1 MRKSRLVLSSIAAL
15 VLCGSVFA
23 EDTVRLDTI
32 QVSSTVANTQ
42 TVDAYKVNTR
52 NAGLLKDV
60 LRDIPG
66 VYMSGTNG
74 FNQKIYMRGVNDRA
88 LNITIDGARQKGN
101 TFHHNA
107 DLLVDPAIL
116 KAVNVGVG
124 VHSVVGTSGAMGG
137 SVAFKT
143 VDSSDLLESDETIGA
158 KINTGYASNN
168 DEFSQGLTIY
178 GSDKDRI
185 FDALAYINHRGYGFG
200 KDGKNDPM
208 GGDGNDYNYLLK
220 LGVKAGDYGKLT
232 GSYEHMEYKGI
243 YPLRAE
249 WANLLN
255 KQGKRDLS
263 DNKYERDTFTLGYE
277 YNPNDYIDL
286 TLNTYYTDHELD
298 MTKKN
303 PAGINTGVK
312 TWGLKAINKTK
323 FETGAINHTLV
334 YGTEYYETKAYN
346 NTKSAPKDN
355 KFKTRSANDFGLA
368 DDKVK
373 SLSVFLEDQIR
384 HGGLTFVPGVRFD
397 RYELNTL
404 GGKSGDIYG
413 RSNYSWNEWSPALLL
428 DYQTKFGLGGYTS
441 YAKLFR
447 GPDVFEGIRINNVNA
462 KATMHNDD
470 LKPETGDTYEIGL
483 RYNADLSDAS
493 TLNLS
498 AKYFYTKYKNLIGE
512 FSTPSNPNAVR
523 MNAGDAKIKGVE
535 LAAKFMYE
543 NLSLLASYSTQD
555 TRYKNVPIVMSR
567 GKQAS
572 GYGSGLAY
580 SDIGDKFTFNA
591 EYYISAINTF
601 IGWNTIAF
609 TDIRKE
615 SQKGKI
621 SKPGYAVHDIYATWV
636 PNSGKFE
643 GLEVNFGVYNIFD
656 KAYASHSQRT
666 LDFSDPKSTIDWE
679 EGRNIKL
686 NLSYKF

>member
-1 MRKSRLVLSSIAAL
+1 
-15 VLCGSVFA
+15 
-23 EDTVRLDTI
+23 
-32 QVSSTVANTQ
+32 
-42 TVDAYKVNTR
+42 
-52 NAGLLKDV
+52 
-60 LRDIPG
+60 
-66 VYMSGTNG
+66 
-74 FNQKIYMRGVNDRA
+74 
-88 LNITIDGARQKGN
+88 
-101 TFHHNA
+101 
-107 DLLVDPAIL
+107 
-116 KAVNVGVG
+116 
-124 VHSVVGTSGAMGG
+124 
-137 SVAFKT
+137 
-143 VDSSDLLESDETIGA
+143 
-158 KINTGYASNN
+158 
-168 DEFSQGLTIY
+168 
-178 GSDKDRI
+178 
-185 FDALAYINHRGYGFG
+185 
-200 KDGKNDPM
+200 
-208 GGDGNDYNYLLK
+208 
-220 LGVKAGDYGKLT
+220 
-232 GSYEHMEYKGI
+232 
-243 YPLRAE
+243 
-249 WANLLN
+249 
-255 KQGKRDLS
+255 
-263 DNKYERDTFTLGYE
+263 
-277 YNPNDYIDL
+277 
-286 TLNTYYTDHELD
+286 
-298 MTKKN
+298 
-303 PAGINTGVK
+303 
-312 TWGLKAINKTK
+312 
-323 FETGAINHTLV
+323 
-334 YGTEYYETKAYN
+334 
-346 NTKSAPKDN
+346 
-355 KFKTRSANDFGLA
+355 
-368 DDKVK
+368 
-373 SLSVFLEDQIR
+373 
-384 HGGLTFVPGVRFD
+384 
-397 RYELNTL
+397 
-404 GGKSGDIYG
+404 
-413 RSNYSWNEWSPALLL
+413 
-428 DYQTKFGLGGYTS
+428 
-441 YAKLFR
+441 
-447 GPDVFEGIRINNVNA
+447 
-462 KATMHNDD
+462 MHNDD